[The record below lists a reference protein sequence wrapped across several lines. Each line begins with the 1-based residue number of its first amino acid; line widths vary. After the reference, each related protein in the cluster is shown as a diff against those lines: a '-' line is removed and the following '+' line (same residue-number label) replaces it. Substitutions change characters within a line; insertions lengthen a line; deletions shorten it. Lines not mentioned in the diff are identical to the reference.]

1 MSKKELSRYGI
12 MEKTEVKRMSQREG
26 ASLLGISER
35 HYRRLLKRYR
45 EKGIEG
51 LISKKRGKPSN
62 RRCPEKVKQKTLELL
77 KGKYKDFGPTFASQ
91 KLEKEEQIK
100 LSRETLRLWMIE
112 EGLWKG
118 KKQKP
123 IKLHQSR
130 IRRSQEGELI
140 QVDGSPHDWF
150 EGRRK
155 PCSLLGYIDDATSK
169 VMHLKFVESETTA
182 AYLET
187 MKEYLKIYGRP
198 ESLYTDRLSVFRV
211 NTDKEGYKGKGLT
224 QVGRALKELGIE
236 LVCAN
241 SPQAKGRIER
251 LFNTLQDRLVK
262 EMRLKKLR
270 TLEEGNEYL
279 KEYIKEHNAHFSV
292 PAQNKEN
299 KHKPLL
305 KEHNLEEILCYK
317 SERTLSKNLEVSY
330 EGRILQISQ
339 EKPSRAMRRAKV
351 TVIETLEGEIK
362 IEYQGKNLEY
372 KELYV
377 KDSQGRVLNRKS
389 LLGGTI
395 PKKGMVA

>member
-1 MSKKELSRYGI
+1 MEKLVVMSKKELSRYGI
-12 MEKTEVKRMSQREG
+12 MEKTETKAMSQKEG
-26 ASLLGISER
+26 AELLGISER

-45 EKGIEG
+45 ENGVEG

-62 RRCPEKVKQKTLELL
+62 RRCPDKIKEKTLKLL

-91 KLEKEEQIK
+91 KLEKDEQIK

-118 KKQKP
+118 KKQKA

-169 VMHLKFVESETTA
+169 VMHLKFVENETTA
-182 AYLET
+182 G
-187 MKEYLKIYGRP
+187 YLKMHGRP

-236 LVCAN
+236 LICAN

-262 EMRLKKLR
+262 EMRL
-270 TLEEGNEYL
+270 
-279 KEYIKEHNAHFSV
+279 IF
-292 PAQNKEN
+292 
-299 KHKPLL
+299 
-305 KEHNLEEILCYK
+305 K
-317 SERTLSKNLEVSY
+317 S
-330 EGRILQISQ
+330 
-339 EKPSRAMRRAKV
+339 
-351 TVIETLEGEIK
+351 
-362 IEYQGKNLEY
+362 
-372 KELYV
+372 
-377 KDSQGRVLNRKS
+377 
-389 LLGGTI
+389 
-395 PKKGMVA
+395 

>member
-1 MSKKELSRYGI
+1 LEKLVVMSKKELSRYGI
-12 MEKTEVKRMSQREG
+12 MEKTETKAMSQKEG
-26 ASLLGISER
+26 AELLGISER

-45 EKGIEG
+45 ENGVEG

-62 RRCPEKVKQKTLELL
+62 RRCPDKIKEKTLKLL

-91 KLEKEEQIK
+91 KLEKDEQIK

-118 KKQKP
+118 KKQKA

-169 VMHLKFVESETTA
+169 VMHLKFVENETTA
-182 AYLET
+182 G
-187 MKEYLKIYGRP
+187 YLKMHGRP

-236 LVCAN
+236 LICAN

-262 EMRLKKLR
+262 EMRLKKLS
-270 TLEEGNEYL
+270 TLEEGNKYL

-292 PAQNKEN
+292 VAQNKEN
-299 KHKPLL
+299 KHKALL